1 MQTFN
6 MNKQVLKSRLDI
18 FPEMMHS
25 YEESECINRI
35 VRDFRYNNKD
45 LLHIM
50 YKIMLQNAESNYL
63 SPENE
68 YYKNWLNSL

>member
-6 MNKQVLKSRLDI
+6 MNKQVLNSRMTI
-18 FPEMMHS
+18 FPEMMHTH
-25 YEESECINRI
+25 EESECINRI

-50 YKIMLQNAESNYL
+50 YRIMLQNAESNDL
-63 SPENE
+63 SPNNDH
-68 YYKNWLNSL
+68 YKKWLNSL

>member
-6 MNKQVLKSRLDI
+6 MNKQVLKSRLAI

-25 YEESECINRI
+25 HEESECINRI

-50 YKIMLQNAESNYL
+50 YKIMLQNAESNDL

>member
-1 MQTFN
+1 
-6 MNKQVLKSRLDI
+6 MNKQVLKSRLAI

-25 YEESECINRI
+25 HEESECINRI

-50 YKIMLQNAESNYL
+50 YRMMLQNAESNDL
-63 SPENE
+63 SPNNDH
-68 YYKNWLNSL
+68 YKKWLNSL

>member
-1 MQTFN
+1 MK
-6 MNKQVLKSRLDI
+6 KQVLKSRLAI

-25 YEESECINRI
+25 HEESECINRI

-50 YKIMLQNAESNYL
+50 YKIMLQNAESNDL

>member
-25 YEESECINRI
+25 HEESECINRI
-35 VRDFRYNNKD
+35 VRDFHYNNKD

-50 YKIMLQNAESNYL
+50 YRMMLQNAESNDL
-63 SPENE
+63 SPNNE
-68 YYKNWLNSL
+68 YYKKWLNSL

>member
-1 MQTFN
+1 
-6 MNKQVLKSRLDI
+6 MNKQVLNSRLSI

-25 YEESECINRI
+25 HEESECINRI

-50 YKIMLQNAESNYL
+50 YRMMLQNAESNDL
-63 SPENE
+63 SPNNDR
-68 YYKNWLNSL
+68 YKKWLNSL

>member
-1 MQTFN
+1 
-6 MNKQVLKSRLDI
+6 MNKQVLRARLAI
-18 FPEMMHS
+18 FPEMMHTH
-25 YEESECINRI
+25 EESECINRI

-50 YKIMLQNAESNYL
+50 YKIMLQNAESNDL

>member
-1 MQTFN
+1 
-6 MNKQVLKSRLDI
+6 MNKQVLNSRMAI

-25 YEESECINRI
+25 HEESECINRI

-50 YKIMLQNAESNYL
+50 YKIMLQNAESNDL

-68 YYKNWLNSL
+68 YYKNWLNSQK

>member
-1 MQTFN
+1 
-6 MNKQVLKSRLDI
+6 MNKQVLKSRLAI
-18 FPEMMHS
+18 FPEMMHTH
-25 YEESECINRI
+25 EESECINRI
-35 VRDFRYNNKD
+35 VRDFRYNNRD

-50 YKIMLQNAESNYL
+50 YKIMLQNAESNDL